1 MAVAKKVIGYL
12 RSHAIEYDLVEHEPT
27 ATASESAAASR
38 LRRDQ
43 IAKAVLV
50 KGEDGYFLAV
60 VPASHRIRLG
70 ELGSCMEEAVDLAT
84 EEEASRIFSDCS
96 RGAIPPLGD
105 PYGIDVIVDHS
116 LEIPHDVYFEGG
128 DHRTLVHVTDDQ
140 FAELMQSALHGSF
153 STPS

>member
-1 MAVAKKVIGYL
+1 MAVARKVMGYL
-12 RSHAIEYDLVEHEPT
+12 RSHAIEYELIEHEPT
-27 ATASESAAASR
+27 ATALESATASR
-38 LRRDQ
+38 LQRDQ

-60 VPASHRIRLG
+60 VPASHRIQLG

-105 PYGIDVIVDHS
+105 PYGLDVIVDYS
-116 LEIPHDVYFEGG
+116 LEVPQDVYFEAG

-153 STPS
+153 SRPS